1 MPLSP
6 SPAELPAQVF
16 ARRRAE
22 VFQALAGGVMVLPA
36 APVRFRSRDTE
47 YRYRPDSELYY
58 VCGADEP
65 GTVAVLTGGDEPR
78 FVLFVRDRDPDAEL
92 WAGPR
97 MGVAAA
103 MERLGADETYSLS
116 QLESRLPAL
125 LQAGDRIHFRSG
137 AKGDVY
143 RLVQGALEH
152 ARARG
157 ARTGSGPRGVL
168 DPGEILDELR
178 LVKDEH
184 EIECLRHACAV
195 SMAGHRAAMAAVAPG
210 VGEWVLEAEMN
221 AAFRRAGASGPAFD
235 TIAASGPNACVLHY
249 VENSRT
255 VADGDLV
262 ILDAGAEVELYNGD
276 ITRTV
281 PVSGRFTSEQRVV
294 YEVVEAARSAA
305 LAVVRPG
312 VPVSDVHDAAVRVI
326 VDGLL
331 SMGVLAG
338 DAEEARA
345 GGAYR
350 GFFPHQTSHWL
361 GLDVHDPGDYAKAG
375 QPRLLQSGM
384 VLTVEPGIYI
394 PPGTDAAPGLQGLG
408 VRIEDD
414 VLVTEDGCENLT
426 AQLPTSAE
434 DMERLVGSAR

>member
-1 MPLSP
+1 MLSEP

-16 ARRRAE
+16 ARRRAA
-22 VFQALAGGVMVLPA
+22 VFQALVGGVMVLPA
-36 APVRFRSRDTE
+36 APLRYRSRDTE

-58 VCGADEP
+58 VSGADEP
-65 GTVAVLTGGDEPR
+65 GTVAVFTGGDEPR

-97 MGVAAA
+97 LGAAA
-103 MERLGADETYSLS
+103 AKERFGADEAHSLS
-116 QLESRLPAL
+116 ELESRLPAL
-125 LQAGDRIHFRSG
+125 LQSGDRIHFRSG
-137 AKGDVY
+137 GTGDVH

-157 ARTGSGPRGVL
+157 ARAGTGPRGVL

-178 LVKDEH
+178 IIKDEY
-184 EIECLRHACAV
+184 EIECLRRACAV

-221 AAFRRAGASGPAFD
+221 AAFRRAGASGPGFD

-262 ILDAGAEVELYNGD
+262 LLDAGAELDLYNGD

-281 PVSGRFTSEQRVV
+281 PASGRFTPEQRVV
-294 YEVVEAARSAA
+294 YEVVEAARIAA
-305 LAVVRPG
+305 LAAVRPG
-312 VPVSDVHDAAVRVI
+312 APVTDVHDAALSVI

-331 SMGVLAG
+331 SIGVLQG

-345 GGAYR
+345 GGDYR
-350 GFFPHQTSHWL
+350 GFYPHQTSHWL
-361 GLDVHDPGDYAKAG
+361 GLDVHDPGDYTKAG
-375 QPRLLQSGM
+375 QPRILQPGM
-384 VLTVEPGIYI
+384 VFTVEPGIYI
-394 PPGTDAAPGLQGLG
+394 PTGTDVGPGFQGLG

-414 VLVTEDGCENLT
+414 VLVSEEGCENLT
-426 AQLPTSAE
+426 ADLPTSAD
-434 DMERLVGSAR
+434 DMERLVGMEQ